1 MSNRLLCLVLLGACG
16 GSHEPAAVDAP
27 PGSPDAAVD
36 TPVVTGDCS
45 SGEHVTLQGAFTL
58 DVPSAAVVTL
68 SDKVI
73 GVGGAPTPGTIY
85 TLSVRRP
92 TMTDLDAV
100 GVHDVAT
107 TNLKYLAGSGCSTA
121 GACTGFFAL
130 GGTVTVTETT
140 PRYRATFTLTDLY
153 HHDDTSDQLGAPI
166 AGTITGCVNANR

>member
-1 MSNRLLCLVLLGACG
+1 MPNRLIALVFVAACG
-16 GSHEPAAVDAP
+16 GTPEPAVVDAP
-27 PGSPDAAVD
+27 TSSDAAVD
-36 TPVVTGDCS
+36 TPVVAGDCS
-45 SGEHVTLQGAFTL
+45 TGEHVTLQGAFAL
-58 DVPSAAVVTL
+58 DVASAAVVTL

-107 TNLKYLAGSGCSTA
+107 TNLKYLTGTGCSTA
-121 GACTGFFAL
+121 GACSGFFAL
-130 GGTVTVTETT
+130 GGTVTVTETS